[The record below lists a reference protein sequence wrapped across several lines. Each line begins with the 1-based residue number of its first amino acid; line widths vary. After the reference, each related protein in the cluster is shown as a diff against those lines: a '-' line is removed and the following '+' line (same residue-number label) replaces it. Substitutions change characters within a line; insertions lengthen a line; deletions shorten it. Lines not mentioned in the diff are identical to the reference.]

1 MTISATWT
9 WREAGSSK
17 VEATT
22 SPLHRARHLGDFLGT
37 LVDEQHDQG
46 DVGIVG
52 GDGVGDVLHHHRLAA
67 LRAGHQQAALALA
80 DRRDHVDDARGDVL
94 LGADFA
100 LQLEHLGRMQR
111 RQVLEEDLVLR
122 VLRRLVV
129 DLVHLDQ
136 REVALAVL
144 RRADLALDGVARVQ
158 VEAADLRGRD
168 VDVVGAGQV
177 GGIGRTQEAEAI
189 GQHFQGA
196 VAEDALALLGAVL
209 EQGEDQFL
217 LAQAVGA
224 FDFVGDRHFEQ
235 LADVESL
242 KLR

>member
-9 WREAGSSK
+9 WRDGRL
-17 VEATT
+17 VEGRGNHLA
-22 SPLHRARHLGDFLGT
+22 LHRAGHFRHFLGA
-37 LVDEQHDQG
+37 LVDEQDDQRH
-46 DVGIVG
+46 VGVVG

-80 DRRDHVDDARGDVL
+80 DRRDHVDDARGDVFL
-94 LGADFA
+94 RPDLA
-100 LQLEHLGRMQR
+100 LQPEHLGRVQR
-111 RQVLEEDLVLR
+111 RQVLEEDLVLG

-136 REVALAVL
+136 REIALAIL
-144 RRADLALDGVARVQ
+144 GRADLAFDRIAGVQ
-158 VEAADLRGRD
+158 VEAADLRGGD
-168 VDVVGAGQV
+168 VDVVRAGQV
-177 GGIGRTQEAEAI
+177 GSVGRAQEAEAV

-196 VAEDALALLGAVL
+196 VAEDVLAFLGAVL
-209 EQGEDQFL
+209 EKGEDQFL

-224 FDFVGDRHFEQ
+224 VDLAGDGHVEQ

-242 KLR
+242 ELR